1 MSIIL
6 DTYLT
11 KSIENSTHSHLFIAQ
26 IDSVFNSE
34 SMRQFYFSK
43 ATKEKRAFSLK
54 IIIQKLNNNYCCA
67 TDQSDLSTLSDES
80 IHSYGGHVLN
90 RTNCD
95 NKIHNTL
102 FQMKCEN
109 ALNSTI
115 FR

>member
-1 MSIIL
+1 M
-6 DTYLT
+6 
-11 KSIENSTHSHLFIAQ
+11 
-26 IDSVFNSE
+26 
-34 SMRQFYFSK
+34 
-43 ATKEKRAFSLK
+43 
-54 IIIQKLNNNYCCA
+54 NNNYCCA

-109 ALNSTI
+109 ALNLLAAVRTFI
-115 FR
+115 FTSSNYEINKDVDTFNDLIEFLTEGMGDK